1 MPVTQRYWLDSIF
14 DQFWAIIAKNMVKF
28 CSFFPQ
34 FPAAHFPREFSRK
47 FISRSRGKCGNPA
60 SLIQKLLKQKEK
72 LDQELLKVEE
82 DNRYDMDAI
91 ALRDS
96 DDELLGELANIQEE
110 IDKIKE
116 RDRMDKPEEHGETK

>member
-1 MPVTQRYWLDSIF
+1 MKLTIEFILIEPVLVEAAAFLQYTSVDKELPKGMANKSKIEKKRKT
-14 DQFWAIIAKNMVKF
+14 IAK
-28 CSFFPQ
+28 
-34 FPAAHFPREFSRK
+34 RK
-47 FISRSRGKCGNPA
+47 QK
-60 SLIQKLLKQKEK
+60 IQKLLKQKEK